1 MNKKINQLYNN
12 STKKDFKEFDSSYIL
27 TTENIKEYA
36 PFMENEEVLTIN
48 SSGDHFFN
56 FLALGAK
63 GVDTFD
69 INEFTKYILQL
80 KKTAIEHFDIE
91 KYKLFLGITDLRYIL
106 DYSMYLQINEFL
118 DFKTRE
124 VWNYIYKLANYNG
137 LNVYFSNLFIKPYMI
152 SNVIC
157 ENEIYLDEKKYIE
170 LQNKL
175 NKLKNFNFY
184 HSDIENLYQCLD
196 KKYDKIF
203 LSNIQDYKDSLLYI
217 KALLKLEPYLN
228 DNGSI
233 YFAYMYD
240 YNSKRNVF
248 DKLLENKGF
257 SSKIITGMDSYYYTY
272 SSKDKVYIYTKYV

>member
-36 PFMENEEVLTIN
+36 PFVENEEVLTIN

-80 KKTAIEHFDIE
+80 KKTSIEHFDIE